1 MKENK
6 TKIDRK
12 MNGNGGIS
20 GGVLAVFVL
29 SSLITIV
36 LAFLIGSAISS
47 SAPVLGGAILGL
59 LGAWFLG
66 LIPFLFVRTD
76 EKIQVIGVLTT
87 LLFAIVGAFAGASY
101 GNLQYKL
108 YQLQHPTPPTPPP
121 TYSGI
126 VEAIYNNSP
135 SYSPSYVAFTSG
147 DKFYGN
153 LSEIS
158 NLSVGSIC
166 KLVLNANETMWFIN
180 GTCEGAK

>member
-6 TKIDRK
+6 TK
-12 MNGNGGIS
+12 MNRNEIYS
-20 GGVLAVFVL
+20 LLAVFVI
-29 SSLITIV
+29 SSLIAIV
-36 LAFLIGSAISS
+36 SAFLIGSAISS
-47 SAPVLGGAILGL
+47 SAPSILGGGVILGL
-59 LGAWFLG
+59 FGGWFFG
-66 LIPFLFVRTD
+66 LLPFLFVITD
-76 EKIQVIGVLTT
+76 EKIEFIGILTT

-180 GTCEGAK
+180 GTCEAVK